1 MVVTPPREWNRIRA
15 RLFDDVR
22 AVEDWTLNGIYLDG
36 ISFVAG
42 LKSGAY
48 IVRQDRKEYRQV
60 PKFRSDMTPPEVAAM
75 LESLYRVRGGSV
87 DFKTLALAP
96 RSFMGQPG
104 YQFDFEHLDGDE
116 VWRRGR
122 VVGTTVNDRLYLV
135 LFDATRSHYYDAALP
150 DFEAIAQS
158 ARLKG
163 STTTGLG
170 DDRIGRG
177 RSSRCEARR
186 INSVERP
193 TSSTPRPSIR
203 RWIPTADD
211 RPLSAV
217 TWFPNPWDDPD
228 LYSSPSRCCHSRRR

>member
-1 MVVTPPREWNRIRA
+1 MFGRSLLPAAASLALLLTACSSLDGGGGFGVSDYALVRAQPRSVGDGTMVVTPPREWNRIRA

-48 IVRQDRKEYRQV
+48 IVRQDRREYRQV

-75 LESLYRVRGGSV
+75 LESLYRVRGGAI
-87 DFKTLALAP
+87 DFKTIALAP
-96 RSFMGQPG
+96 RAFMGRPG

-122 VVGTTVNDRLYLV
+122 VVGTTINDRLYLV
-135 LFDATRSHYYDAALP
+135 LFDATRSQYYNAALA
-150 DFEAIAQS
+150 DFEAIAAS

-163 STTTGLG
+163 
-170 DDRIGRG
+170 
-177 RSSRCEARR
+177 
-186 INSVERP
+186 
-193 TSSTPRPSIR
+193 
-203 RWIPTADD
+203 
-211 RPLSAV
+211 
-217 TWFPNPWDDPD
+217 
-228 LYSSPSRCCHSRRR
+228 

>member
-1 MVVTPPREWNRIRA
+1 MLARSLVIAAALSLSSCSTLDSGGGFGVSNYALVRAQPRPVGDGTMVVTPPREWNRIRA

-75 LESLYRVRGGSV
+75 LESLYRVRGGAV
-87 DFKTLALAP
+87 DFKTLGLAP

-122 VVGTTVNDRLYLV
+122 VVGTTINDRLYLV
-135 LFDATRSHYYDAALP
+135 LYDATRSHYYAAAAA
-150 DFEAIAQS
+150 DFEAIANS
-158 ARLKG
+158 ARLK
-163 STTTGLG
+163 
-170 DDRIGRG
+170 R
-177 RSSRCEARR
+177 
-186 INSVERP
+186 
-193 TSSTPRPSIR
+193 
-203 RWIPTADD
+203 
-211 RPLSAV
+211 
-217 TWFPNPWDDPD
+217 
-228 LYSSPSRCCHSRRR
+228 